1 MSGKDI
7 NYNYVFLFYDVNER
21 RVNKVFKVCKKY
33 LIHHQNSVFRGS
45 ITPSNLMKLK
55 KELNKLIHPNE
66 DFVSIIKMMNEF
78 SFAEESIGT
87 KKRDG
92 ESLFL

>member
-1 MSGKDI
+1 MSRKNL

-21 RVNKVFKVCKKY
+21 RVNKIFKVCKKY
-33 LIHHQNSVFRGS
+33 LVHHQNSVFRGP

-55 KELNKLIHPNE
+55 KEINKLVHPSE
-66 DFVSIIKMMNEF
+66 DFVSIIKMINEF
-78 SFAEESIGT
+78 SFDEESIGT
-87 KKRDG
+87 KKKDG